1 MIRTGWV
8 RVNTDHPEASVQVM
22 TLGPGGQW
30 SLYQPHGNAAL
41 WRFDDEDHEID
52 TLIGVID
59 RLETEDEI
67 TIETVWHENGEPIIR
82 LEFEAYY
89 TEVKL
94 ISARECVTGTVP
106 PSA

>member
-1 MIRTGWV
+1 M
-8 RVNTDHPEASVQVM
+8 
-22 TLGPGGQW
+22 
-30 SLYQPHGNAAL
+30 
-41 WRFDDEDHEID
+41 
-52 TLIGVID
+52 ID
-59 RLETEDEI
+59 RLQTEDAI